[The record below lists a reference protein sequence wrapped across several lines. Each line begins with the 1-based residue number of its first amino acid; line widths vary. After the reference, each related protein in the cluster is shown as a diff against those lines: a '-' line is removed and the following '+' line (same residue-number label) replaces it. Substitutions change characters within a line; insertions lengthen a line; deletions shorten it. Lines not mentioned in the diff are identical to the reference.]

1 MPTREEL
8 GKRIKS
14 ARLEK
19 GLTLKEVELLSGVS
33 MTHTSQIERGMTS
46 PTVGALEKLAGALD
60 RATSHFI
67 EDKALDDVCRI
78 VKKDRTALV
87 SEESG
92 LRLEGLTHG
101 ISGGGVHFYQITVT
115 PVLEAPPLKSHAGEE
130 AMTVLRGSL
139 DVMVDGEHHKLK
151 AGDSIH
157 FNSSKSHSIF
167 SSARSGAEAIWVG
180 TSAPVV

>member
-46 PTVGALEKLAGALD
+46 PTVGALEKLARALD

-67 EDKALDDVCRI
+67 EE
-78 VKKDRTALV
+78 TAL
-87 SEESG
+87 EEVCLLRKGERTGLVHESSG
-92 LRLEGLTHG
+92 IRLENLSSG
-101 ISGGGVHFYQITVT
+101 ISGGEIHFYHITAT
-115 PVLEAPPLKSHAGEE
+115 PVLEEPGLKSHAGEE
-130 AMTVLRGSL
+130 GLTVIRGTL
-139 DVMVDGEHHKLK
+139 EVIVGENRHKLK
-151 AGDSIH
+151 TGDTIH
-157 FNSSKSHSIF
+157 FKSSLPHAFF
-167 SSARSGAEAIWVG
+167 SANRTGAEAIWAG
-180 TSAPVV
+180 SSAPVV